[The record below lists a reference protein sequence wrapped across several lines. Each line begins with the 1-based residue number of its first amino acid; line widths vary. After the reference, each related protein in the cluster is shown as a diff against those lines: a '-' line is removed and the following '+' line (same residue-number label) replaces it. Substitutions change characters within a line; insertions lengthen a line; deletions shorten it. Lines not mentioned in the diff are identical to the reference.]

1 MRTLLLFGY
10 YNCHS
15 YSGSP
20 LSQTSDHICSLR
32 WFSFFFNLKLF
43 FGVFSR
49 RVMYVASLQFP
60 TSFNQSELIIHLLQQ
75 LYIYFVCKILS
86 KYFFFSHQLTNSV
99 ELRSSNH
106 QLCISI
112 KLRNNSIYDIY
123 LSLPLAHPNFFAAST
138 YELYQKRIF
147 IHE

>member
-1 MRTLLLFGY
+1 MCVAVGLSKSIIKLSQAIAMLAVVVFSRFAPSALFQLLLAPIGKFDILRTLLLFGS

-15 YSGSP
+15 Y
-20 LSQTSDHICSLR
+20 TSDHICSLR
-32 WFSFFFNLKLF
+32 WFSSFLNLKLF

-86 KYFFFSHQLTNSV
+86 KYFFFPPIN
-99 ELRSSNH
+99 ELS
-106 QLCISI
+106 
-112 KLRNNSIYDIY
+112 
-123 LSLPLAHPNFFAAST
+123 
-138 YELYQKRIF
+138 
-147 IHE
+147 